1 MTQRLAL
8 LALFLLSCV
17 LTSLQAFQLSPRTPA
32 TWTRAT
38 RGTLEMK
45 GKGSR
50 VPIDQRGEFI
60 KRQRMIEQREAMTN
74 PTTTTP
80 DGKPAPVFQVFTRP
94 KAGGLWIPVGD
105 LQGDERS
112 SAVVT
117 AWMEG
122 FLGMEGMYKG
132 ELDRGIARSVFG
144 NDNAFAKNI
153 IENYKPFKRYGPGDL
168 EFGYKVKFPG
178 LEEKFGEMK
187 TMVIDESMQKNWLDN
202 AKEGLGGLFG
212 GGNKGQDEI
221 NLGNMQ

>member
-1 MTQRLAL
+1 MRQRVVLVT
-8 LALFLLSCV
+8 LFLLAY
-17 LTSLQAFQLSPRTPA
+17 TFMTMQAFQIMPQTACTL
-32 TWTRAT
+32 TRAT

-45 GKGSR
+45 GKGKR
-50 VPIDQRGEFI
+50 VPIDQRGEYI
-60 KRQRMIEQREAMTN
+60 KRQRMIDQRESMLN
-74 PTTTTP
+74 PQTPTTP
-80 DGKPAPVFQVFTRP
+80 DGKPVPVFQVFTRP

-122 FLGMEGMYKG
+122 FLGMSDMYKG

-187 TMVIDESMQKNWLDN
+187 TMVVDESMQKNWLDN
-202 AKEGLGGLFG
+202 AKDGFSGLFG
-212 GGNKGQDEI
+212 GKKEDEI
-221 NLGNMQ
+221 NLGNIQ

>member
-1 MTQRLAL
+1 
-8 LALFLLSCV
+8 
-17 LTSLQAFQLSPRTPA
+17 
-32 TWTRAT
+32 
-38 RGTLEMK
+38 
-45 GKGSR
+45 
-50 VPIDQRGEFI
+50 
-60 KRQRMIEQREAMTN
+60 MII
-74 PTTTTP
+74 
-80 DGKPAPVFQVFTRP
+80 DGKPVPVFQVFTRP

-122 FLGMEGMYKG
+122 FLGMSDMYKG

-187 TMVIDESMQKNWLDN
+187 TMVVDESMQKNWLDN
-202 AKEGLGGLFG
+202 AKDGFSGLFG
-212 GGNKGQDEI
+212 GKKEDEI
-221 NLGNMQ
+221 NLGNIQ

>member
-1 MTQRLAL
+1 MTIMTQRLAL

-80 DGKPAPVFQVFTRP
+80 GTLHSIFMCIPPCCSCRP
-94 KAGGLWIPVGD
+94 YLTVYS
-105 LQGDERS
+105 LQ
-112 SAVVT
+112 
-117 AWMEG
+117 
-122 FLGMEGMYKG
+122 
-132 ELDRGIARSVFG
+132 
-144 NDNAFAKNI
+144 
-153 IENYKPFKRYGPGDL
+153 
-168 EFGYKVKFPG
+168 
-178 LEEKFGEMK
+178 
-187 TMVIDESMQKNWLDN
+187 
-202 AKEGLGGLFG
+202 
-212 GGNKGQDEI
+212 
-221 NLGNMQ
+221 

>member
-1 MTQRLAL
+1 
-8 LALFLLSCV
+8 
-17 LTSLQAFQLSPRTPA
+17 
-32 TWTRAT
+32 
-38 RGTLEMK
+38 MK

-144 NDNAFAKNI
+144 NDNAFAKKYNR
-153 IENYKPFKRYGPGDL
+153 KL
-168 EFGYKVKFPG
+168 QT
-178 LEEKFGEMK
+178 L
-187 TMVIDESMQKNWLDN
+187 
-202 AKEGLGGLFG
+202 
-212 GGNKGQDEI
+212 
-221 NLGNMQ
+221 